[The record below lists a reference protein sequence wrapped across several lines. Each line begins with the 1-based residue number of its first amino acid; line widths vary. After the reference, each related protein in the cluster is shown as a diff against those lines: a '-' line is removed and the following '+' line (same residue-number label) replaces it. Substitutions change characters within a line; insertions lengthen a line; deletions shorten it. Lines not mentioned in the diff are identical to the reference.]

1 MSNESLLQRAKALK
15 LHGLLLHWPEAL
27 NEGWVEQLVL
37 WEEQARCARGL
48 ERRLKSARIKRFKPL
63 ADFDWSWPKSCNRS
77 MIENWLTLDFMKKAT
92 NPILC
97 GPNGVGKTTIACNI
111 AHQAVLQGY
120 STLFTTAASMLNE
133 LAALDS
139 DSALRRRIRHYTKV
153 HLLLIDEVGYLS
165 YSNRHADLLF
175 EIISQRYEEYPTLI
189 TTNKP
194 FTEWRDI
201 FPNAACVVSIIDR
214 LVHHSDILN
223 IEAKSFRLKEAQA
236 RSGKTPKKEEL
247 A

>member
-1 MSNESLLQRAKALK
+1 MSNESLAQRAKALK
-15 LHGLLLHWPEAL
+15 LHGLLEHWSEAL
-27 NEGWVEQLVL
+27 NDGWVEQLVL

-48 ERRLKSARIKRFKPL
+48 ERRLKSAHIKSFKSL
-63 ADFDWSWPKSCNRS
+63 ADFDWSWPKACNRS
-77 MIENWLTLDFMKKAT
+77 MIETWLTLDFMKTAT

-133 LAALDS
+133 LASLDS
-139 DSALRRRIRHYTKV
+139 DSALRRRIRQYTKV
-153 HLLLIDEVGYLS
+153 QLLLIDEVGYLS

-175 EIISQRYEEYPTLI
+175 EIISQRYEHHPTLI

-236 RSGKTPKKEEL
+236 RSGKIAKKE
-247 A
+247 AVA